1 MFVCV
6 PDIEQKLFYSA
17 LCYCKVME
25 PVSSADLDLSERE
38 QETKLMHQAD
48 QGETGNPRKVFVGN
62 ICYEVRSGDLK
73 SFFKSFGDVK
83 FVQLLW
89 DKGRRRFKGS
99 AFVTFCSNE
108 GAVSA
113 KSAPEDARTL
123 NGRVMTITAAEGRRR
138 HKRQKEKIKSE
149 EFNDET
155 PEQSTD
161 KSQVPDQTTEI
172 NLESLTVTDAKQ
184 TQIIVEDQSLA
195 GSLPDDILLSI
206 FSSLQVAD
214 RIRVERVCKRW
225 RHAALLSWQ
234 GLKCLHFKNV
244 FRGFFDTHVLTHRI
258 LKSIL
263 QRGCHGLQS
272 LDVSASPK
280 MLNTHSAELIGRE
293 CPNLTDI
300 NLSGMRINNH
310 SLQEISKHCTKLK
323 KVQLRRCYDIGEK
336 GFWWLF
342 KNCPDIEYFDG
353 RENMRITGQCFHL
366 LNPACHTVLVDDCSN
381 LSDMGMKRL
390 TDKCPQ
396 MKTLAISKCFG
407 LTGDSV
413 CRISELFT
421 SLEKLYLIGD
431 YPSVPSV
438 SLYQLGMLPSL
449 EYLHLRDNLNVS
461 DDVLLR
467 ISKGCQK
474 LKFLDISGCYK
485 LVTTVGIFVL
495 STCTALED
503 INISYIDKVTDD
515 AIETLAINCPLRR
528 LIARTCPEIT
538 DQGLISLANHC
549 LTLSELDVSG
559 CEEITDKGAEEFAR
573 IREEMDSDVAAVYP
587 TIHLTLGGTSVSE
600 SFLTACH
607 GRINVSDLNL
617 SVPQKRL
624 QLEECAM
631 FFPSEGEEDWDVE
644 MDPPDHPVAP
654 PDHSHHLEE
663 LGVDDMDEWNN
674 QRQMHYGA
682 VQYSMPEDYAEDF
695 LDADDPSLWEDEF
708 FVS

>member
-1 MFVCV
+1 MSLFICVVGYFAFKQFVS
-6 PDIEQKLFYSA
+6 LLAS
-17 LCYCKVME
+17 YCKVME
-25 PVSSADLDLSERE
+25 PASSADLDLSERE

-73 SFFKSFGDVK
+73 SFLKSFGDVK

-280 MLNTHSAELIGRE
+280 MLSLAELLSNYRSSVNDIVSTCDRKNLLLNLAKSKEMCFANASIKHEGLLSAGSSRVE
-293 CPNLTDI
+293 IHGSKVEHTSKSDYLGVCIDEGMSNLTDI

-310 SLQEISKHCTKLK
+310 SLQELSKHCIKLK

-390 TDKCPQ
+390 TDKCPK
-396 MKTLAISKCFG
+396 MKTLSISKCFG
-407 LTGDSV
+407 LTGDSI
-413 CRISELFT
+413 CRIAELFT

-431 YPSVPSV
+431 YPSVPSG

-461 DDVLLR
+461 D
-467 ISKGCQK
+467 
-474 LKFLDISGCYK
+474 ISGCYK
-485 LVTTVGIFVL
+485 LVTTVGILVL
-495 STCTALED
+495 GTCTALED

-573 IREEMDSDVAAVYP
+573 IREEMDSDVAAIYP

-607 GRINVSDLNL
+607 GRINMSDLNL

-631 FFPSEGEEDWDVE
+631 CKLKSC
-644 MDPPDHPVAP
+644 
-654 PDHSHHLEE
+654 
-663 LGVDDMDEWNN
+663 
-674 QRQMHYGA
+674 
-682 VQYSMPEDYAEDF
+682 
-695 LDADDPSLWEDEF
+695 
-708 FVS
+708 